1 MHPRQRE
8 KGSRFALVHDNR
20 SMTAPHTDHL
30 PMGVEALP
38 ERYTALSTYSGA
50 GGMDLGFWWAGIRP
64 VWANDFFE
72 DATRTY
78 AASLSDHVHAGDI
91 LAAPLPAVQVDV
103 VIGGPPCQGFSVAGK
118 MDPDDNRSQHVFHFL
133 DVVERYMPRAF
144 VMENVKN
151 LATNEKFELIRER
164 LFERARAMGYH
175 VELMLLNAADYGVPQ
190 ARERMFLVGCLDRG
204 VAVPSPTTAD
214 ARRSVRDA
222 LSALPAV
229 GEAGNDSLCRAKIT
243 PAKAPVLRVSPW
255 AGMLFN
261 GAGRPLNL
269 DAPALTLPASM
280 GGNRTPI
287 IDQRQWDEG
296 GESWVETYHRS
307 LMAGADPIVE
317 ADIPAYLRRL
327 TVQEAAALQTFPPS
341 YRWQGPQ
348 SAQFKQIG
356 NAVPPAL
363 AWHVARAVREALE
376 AR

>member
-1 MHPRQRE
+1 
-8 KGSRFALVHDNR
+8 VHDNR

-30 PMGVEALP
+30 PAGVEALP
-38 ERYTALSTYSGA
+38 ERYTAISTYSGA

-78 AASLSDHVHAGDI
+78 AASLAPHAHAGDI
-91 LAAPLPAVQVDV
+91 LQAPFPDVQVDV
-103 VIGGPPCQGFSVAGK
+103 VIGGPPCQGFSVAGR
-118 MDPDDNRSQHVFHFL
+118 MDPGDERSQHVFHFM
-133 DVVERYMPRAF
+133 DVVERYRPRAF

-151 LATNEKFELIRER
+151 LAINEKFELIRER
-164 LFERARAMGYH
+164 LFERGREMGYH

-204 VAVPSPTTAD
+204 VRVPAPTHEG
-214 ARRSVRDA
+214 RRVSVREGLA
-222 LSALPAV
+222 ALPEL
-229 GEAGNDSLCRAKIT
+229 GQPGNSSICRAKIT
-243 PAKAPVLRVSPW
+243 PAKSPVLRVSPW

-261 GAGRPLNL
+261 GAGRPINL
-269 DAPALTLPASM
+269 EGPAPTLPASM

-296 GESWVETYHRS
+296 GESWVQHYHRS
-307 LMAGADPIVE
+307 LMDGGDPITE
-317 ADIPAYLRRL
+317 ADIPSFLRRL
-327 TVQEAAALQTFPPS
+327 TVEEAAALQTFPAS

-356 NAVPPAL
+356 NAVPPVL
-363 AWHVARAVREALE
+363 AWHVAKAVREAL
-376 AR
+376 AGD